1 MVLNY
6 IRNRFRKKVLT
17 DDEKVV
23 NAIAHF
29 IVSSFKLDIRDSSI
43 TGDEYGV
50 YRIANGGPIL
60 FFYYNFYKK
69 LQYNEELT
77 KEIYKYIPDE
87 RLKMEDNELIRKVFK
102 KLFYK
107 EADTASTFRDINK
120 TKL

>member
-6 IRNRFRKKVLT
+6 IRNIFRKKELT
-17 DDEKVV
+17 DDEKLV
-23 NAIAHF
+23 NVIAHF
-29 IVSSFKLDIRDSSI
+29 IICSYDIDIRDSSL

-50 YRIANGGPIL
+50 YRISNGGPIL
-60 FFYYNFYKK
+60 FFYYNHYKK

-77 KEIYKYIPDE
+77 KAIYNYVPDE

-107 EADTASTFRDINK
+107 EINTISTFRDLNK
-120 TKL
+120 RRL

>member
-6 IRNRFRKKVLT
+6 IRNIFRKKELT

-29 IVSSFKLDIRDSSI
+29 IVSSFKVDIRDSSI
-43 TGDEYGV
+43 AGDEYGV

-60 FFYYNFYKK
+60 FFYYNRFKK

-77 KEIYKYIPDE
+77 KAIYTYVPDE
-87 RLKMEDNELIRKVFK
+87 RLKMEDNEIIRKVFK

-107 EADTASTFRDINK
+107 EVDTMSTFRDINR

>member
-1 MVLNY
+1 MVLDF
-6 IRNRFRKKVLT
+6 IKNRFRKKVLT
-17 DDEKVV
+17 EDEKVV

-29 IVSSFKLDIRDSSI
+29 IVSSFKIDIRDSSL

-50 YRIANGGPIL
+50 YRIANGGPVL
-60 FFYYNFYKK
+60 FFYYNHYKK

-77 KEIYKYIPDE
+77 KELYKYIPDE
-87 RLKMEDNELIRKVFK
+87 RLKIIDNELIRKVFK

-107 EADTASTFRDINK
+107 EVDNASTFRDINK

>member
-29 IVSSFKLDIRDSSI
+29 IVSSFKIDIRDSSI
-43 TGDEYGV
+43 TEDEYGI

-60 FFYYNFYKK
+60 FFYYNHYKI

-77 KEIYKYIPDE
+77 KELYKYIPDE
-87 RLKMEDNELIRKVFK
+87 RLKIIDNELIRKVFK

-107 EADTASTFRDINK
+107 EVDTMSTFRDINK